1 MCATCFETLSRRNF
15 VAGAA
20 LAAGSAL
27 TAGTSLALADEA
39 SRANV
44 DASSDTQAAADEGTA
59 TPVPTYSVSVYD
71 FDGVRIHAFNTQDA
85 LGDVC
90 YVVEG
95 AAELVGIELPPMK
108 ATLPEWQRYIAN
120 LGKPMNNIWVDAH
133 PSGGDY
139 LDGVSVWGTQA
150 AEDAI
155 EGGSTQATASG
166 LAQTFGDAW
175 NPNNA
180 AIDNFA
186 QEGPVTAGGVD
197 FEVINSADTYDLVI
211 PAANCV
217 YTHMLGQTVHSIVAS
232 LEAADA
238 TIAAL
243 QGYQQAGYV
252 LVLPGHTMPEG
263 QQAVADKIAYL
274 QKLEEIAGESSTADE
289 FKTAMLEA
297 FPGYCGV
304 NYLEMTAGYLFPE
317 A

>member
-90 YVVEG
+90 YIVEG
-95 AAELVGIELPPMK
+95 NDELVGIELPPMQ
-108 ATLPEWQRYIAN
+108 ATLLEWQRYIAN

-180 AIDNFA
+180 AIDSFA
-186 QEGPVTAGGVD
+186 QGVR
-197 FEVINSADTYDLVI
+197 
-211 PAANCV
+211 
-217 YTHMLGQTVHSIVAS
+217 
-232 LEAADA
+232 
-238 TIAAL
+238 
-243 QGYQQAGYV
+243 
-252 LVLPGHTMPEG
+252 
-263 QQAVADKIAYL
+263 
-274 QKLEEIAGESSTADE
+274 
-289 FKTAMLEA
+289 
-297 FPGYCGV
+297 
-304 NYLEMTAGYLFPE
+304 
-317 A
+317 

>member
-27 TAGTSLALADEA
+27 TAGASLALANEA
-39 SRANV
+39 PQADA
-44 DASSDTQAAADEGTA
+44 DASSDAQAAAEKGAA
-59 TPVPTYSVSVYD
+59 TPVPTHSVSVYD
-71 FDGVRIHAFNTQDA
+71 FDGVRIHAFNTQDT

-90 YVVEG
+90 YIVEG
-95 AAELVGIELPPMK
+95 ADELVGIELPPMQ
-108 ATLPEWQRYIAN
+108 ATLLEWQLYIAN

-150 AEDAI
+150 VENAI

-180 AIDNFA
+180 AIDSFA
-186 QEGPVTAGGVD
+186 QEGPVTVGGID

-217 YTHMLGQTVHSIVAS
+217 YTHMLGQTVHSIVVS
-232 LEAADA
+232 LEAVDA

-243 QGYQQAGYV
+243 QGYQQAGYA
-252 LVLPGHTMPEG
+252 LVLPGHTMPED

-297 FPGYCGV
+297 FPGYSGE

-317 A
+317 V

>member
-1 MCATCFETLSRRNF
+1 MCATCFETLSRRGF

-20 LAAGSAL
+20 LVAGGAL
-27 TAGTSLALADEA
+27 TAGAALALAD
-39 SRANV
+39 
-44 DASSDTQAAADEGTA
+44 DATQADAGTDAAETTDEGAA

-71 FDGVRIHAFNTQDA
+71 FDGLRIHAFNTQDA

-90 YVVEG
+90 YIVEG
-95 AAELVGIELPPMK
+95 ADELVGIELPPMQ
-108 ATLPEWQRYIAN
+108 ATLLEWQLYIAN

-139 LDGVSVWGTQA
+139 LDGVNVWGTQA

-155 EGGSTQATASG
+155 EGGSTNATASG

-180 AIDNFA
+180 TIDNFA
-186 QEGPVTAGGVD
+186 QEGPVTVGGID

-217 YTHMLGQTVHSIVAS
+217 YTHMLGQTVHSIVVS

-243 QGYQQAGYV
+243 QGYQQAGYA
-252 LVLPGHTMPEG
+252 LVLPGHTMPED

-274 QKLEEIAGESSTADE
+274 RKLEEIAGESSTAEE
-289 FKTAMLEA
+289 FKAAMLEA
-297 FPGYCGV
+297 FPGYSGE
-304 NYLEMTAGYLFPE
+304 NYLDMTAGYLFPE

>member
-20 LAAGSAL
+20 LATGSAL
-27 TAGTSLALADEA
+27 TAGASLALAEEA
-39 SRANV
+39 PQAN
-44 DASSDTQAAADEGTA
+44 AGTGTGTQAAADEGTA

-90 YVVEG
+90 YIVEG
-95 AAELVGIELPPMK
+95 ADELVGIELPPMQ
-108 ATLPEWQRYIAN
+108 ATLHEWQRYIAN

-180 AIDNFA
+180 TIDSFA
-186 QEGPVTAGGVD
+186 QEGPVTVGGID

-217 YTHMLGQTVHSIVAS
+217 YTHMLGQTVHSIVVS

-243 QGYQQAGYV
+243 QGYQQAGYA
-252 LVLPGHTMPEG
+252 LVLPGHTMPED

-274 QKLEEIAGESSTADE
+274 QKLEEIAGKSSTADE

-297 FPGYCGV
+297 FPGYSGE
-304 NYLEMTAGYLFPE
+304 NYLDMTAGYLFPE

>member
-1 MCATCFETLSRRNF
+1 
-15 VAGAA
+15 
-20 LAAGSAL
+20 
-27 TAGTSLALADEA
+27 
-39 SRANV
+39 
-44 DASSDTQAAADEGTA
+44 
-59 TPVPTYSVSVYD
+59 
-71 FDGVRIHAFNTQDA
+71 
-85 LGDVC
+85 
-90 YVVEG
+90 
-95 AAELVGIELPPMK
+95 
-108 ATLPEWQRYIAN
+108 
-120 LGKPMNNIWVDAH
+120 MNNIWVDAH

-175 NPNNA
+175 DPNNA
-180 AIDNFA
+180 AIDSFA
-186 QEGPVTAGGVD
+186 QEGPVTVGGID
-197 FEVINSADTYDLVI
+197 FKVINSADTYDLVI

-217 YTHMLGQTVHSIVAS
+217 YTHMLGQTVHSIVVS
-232 LEAADA
+232 HEAADA

-243 QGYQQAGYV
+243 QGYQQAGYA
-252 LVLPGHTMPEG
+252 LVLPGHTMPED

-274 QKLEEIAGESSTADE
+274 QKLEEIPGESSTADE

-297 FPGYCGV
+297 FPGYSGE

>member
-1 MCATCFETLSRRNF
+1 MCATCFETLSRRSF

-20 LAAGSAL
+20 LAAGGTL
-27 TAGTSLALADEA
+27 TAGAALALAEEVPQTDT
-39 SRANV
+39 N
-44 DASSDTQAAADEGTA
+44 ASSDAQAAAVDGAE
-59 TPVPTYSVSVYD
+59 TPLPTYSVSVYD

-90 YVVEG
+90 YIVEG
-95 AAELVGIELPPMK
+95 ADELVGIELPPMQ
-108 ATLPEWQRYIAN
+108 ATLLEWQLYIAN

-139 LDGVSVWGTQA
+139 LNGVNVWGTQA

-155 EGGSTQATASG
+155 EGGSTNATASG

-186 QEGPVTAGGVD
+186 QEGPVTVGGID

-217 YTHMLGQTVHSIVAS
+217 YTHMLGQSVHSIVVS

-274 QKLEEIAGESSTADE
+274 RKLEEIAGESSTADE

-297 FPGYCGV
+297 FPGYSGE

>member
-1 MCATCFETLSRRNF
+1 M
-15 VAGAA
+15 
-20 LAAGSAL
+20 
-27 TAGTSLALADEA
+27 
-39 SRANV
+39 
-44 DASSDTQAAADEGTA
+44 Q
-59 TPVPTYSVSVYD
+59 
-71 FDGVRIHAFNTQDA
+71 
-85 LGDVC
+85 
-90 YVVEG
+90 
-95 AAELVGIELPPMK
+95 
-108 ATLPEWQRYIAN
+108 ATLLEWQRYIAN

-180 AIDNFA
+180 AIDSFA
-186 QEGPVTAGGVD
+186 QGGPVTVGGID

-217 YTHMLGQTVHSIVAS
+217 YTHMLGQTVHSIVVS

-238 TIAAL
+238 TIAVL
-243 QGYQQAGYV
+243 QGYQQAGYA
-252 LVLPGHTMPEG
+252 LVLPGHTMPED

-297 FPGYCGV
+297 FPGYSGE

>member
-1 MCATCFETLSRRNF
+1 MCATCFETLSRRSF

-20 LAAGSAL
+20 LAAGGTL
-27 TAGTSLALADEA
+27 TAGAALALAEEA
-39 SRANV
+39 PQA
-44 DASSDTQAAADEGTA
+44 DAGTGAQAAADEGAA

-90 YVVEG
+90 YIVEG
-95 AAELVGIELPPMK
+95 ADELVGIELPPMQ
-108 ATLPEWQRYIAN
+108 ATLPDWQRYIAN
-120 LGKPMNNIWVDAH
+120 LSKPMNNIWVDAH

-139 LDGVSVWGTQA
+139 LDGVNVWGTQA

-180 AIDNFA
+180 AIDSFA
-186 QEGPVTAGGVD
+186 QEGPVTVGGID

-217 YTHMLGQTVHSIVAS
+217 YTHMLGQTVHSIVVS

-252 LVLPGHTMPEG
+252 LVLPGHTMPED
-263 QQAVADKIAYL
+263 QQAVAAKIAYL
-274 QKLEEIAGESSTADE
+274 RKLEEIAGESSTAE
-289 FKTAMLEA
+289 ELKAAMLEA
-297 FPGYCGV
+297 FPGYSGE
-304 NYLEMTAGYLFPE
+304 NYLDMTAGYLFPE

>member
-90 YVVEG
+90 YIVEG
-95 AAELVGIELPPMK
+95 TDELVGIELPPMQ
-108 ATLPEWQRYIAN
+108 ATLLEWQRYIAN

-180 AIDNFA
+180 AIDSFA
-186 QEGPVTAGGVD
+186 QGGSGD
-197 FEVINSADTYDLVI
+197 RGW
-211 PAANCV
+211 
-217 YTHMLGQTVHSIVAS
+217 H
-232 LEAADA
+232 
-238 TIAAL
+238 
-243 QGYQQAGYV
+243 
-252 LVLPGHTMPEG
+252 
-263 QQAVADKIAYL
+263 
-274 QKLEEIAGESSTADE
+274 
-289 FKTAMLEA
+289 
-297 FPGYCGV
+297 
-304 NYLEMTAGYLFPE
+304 
-317 A
+317 

>member
-1 MCATCFETLSRRNF
+1 MCATCFESLSRRNF

-20 LAAGSAL
+20 LAGGCAL
-27 TAGTSLALADEA
+27 TAGASLALADETPQA
-39 SRANV
+39 DAG
-44 DASSDTQAAADEGTA
+44 ASSDAQAAAVDGAE
-59 TPVPTYSVSVYD
+59 TPLPTYSVSVYA

-90 YVVEG
+90 YIVEG
-95 AAELVGIELPPMK
+95 SDELVGIDLPPMQ

-139 LDGVSVWGTQA
+139 LNGVNVWGTQA

-155 EGGSTQATASG
+155 KGGSTNATASG

-186 QEGPVTAGGVD
+186 QEGPVTVGGID

-217 YTHMLGQTVHSIVAS
+217 YTHMLGQTVHSIVVS

-297 FPGYCGV
+297 FPGYSGEI
-304 NYLEMTAGYLFPE
+304 YLEMTAGYLFPE